1 MIPSSDSILRRQ
13 IVHRVRVDGQGH
25 RTLELRQ
32 RVNVRRTRVT
42 IKSDL
47 EPDNISVLVAGGS
60 GVAMDVFRQMTA
72 AGTWVTVL
80 QRHEDNR
87 KEVREFSLHIFI
99 CI

>member
-1 MIPSSDSILRRQ
+1 
-13 IVHRVRVDGQGH
+13 
-25 RTLELRQ
+25 
-32 RVNVRRTRVT
+32 
-42 IKSDL
+42 
-47 EPDNISVLVAGGS
+47 VAGGS

-99 CI
+99 IR

>member
-1 MIPSSDSILRRQ
+1 MLSSSSSLSRCIPVSSSSRQ
-13 IVHRVRVDGQGH
+13 IVGSFSSRRIGLPSQNLVRTIKKKNNKGMK
-25 RTLELRQ
+25 
-32 RVNVRRTRVT
+32 VT
-42 IKSDL
+42 KSDL

-87 KEVREFSLHIFI
+87 KEV
-99 CI
+99 